1 MDQQK
6 ASDVTVLQII
16 PRLNSGGAERTTLE
30 FAQAL
35 KQVGANAVI
44 VSEGGRLVDEIC
56 ATGAIFIALPV
67 ASKNPFRIIGNIW
80 KIGKIIR
87 DHGVTLVHARSRA
100 PAISAFF
107 AARQAL
113 LPFVT
118 TYHSTYS
125 LPRRQPFRALKNFYS
140 SIMARG
146 DRVIANSR
154 FIGDLIAAR
163 HPVGAKKVRVIYRG
177 LDGAYFNPDRFSAN
191 DIARLRAD
199 WGVHARDRVVL
210 FPSRI
215 SPTKG
220 QLVVIDAVSCLSTAD
235 RENLKVVFPGPEL
248 GTPDYVALLRQ
259 HVHDL
264 GLDDIVRFV
273 PECREMPLAYLA
285 ADVAIGGSL
294 IRPEAFGRTAIE
306 AQGMGCPVIA
316 NQEGGPA
323 ETVLDAA
330 NAGGDAFTGWLI
342 PPQDSAALASS
353 LSSALSLTP
362 ADRQTLRLRARKHI
376 LAHFNADQM
385 RTDTLAVYDELLGSE
400 LAILFQQKAV
410 HLEQS

>member
-1 MDQQK
+1 MDQPK
-6 ASDVTVLQII
+6 ALDVTVLQII

-30 FAQAL
+30 IAQAL

-44 VSEGGRLVDEIC
+44 VSEGGRLVNEIR

-107 AARQAL
+107 AARQAQ

-177 LDGAYFNPDRFSAN
+177 LDRAYFNPDRFLAN

-199 WGVHARDRVVL
+199 WGVDIRDRVVL

-220 QLVVIDAVSCLSTAD
+220 QLVVIDAVARLSTAD

-259 HVHDL
+259 RVHDL

-294 IRPEAFGRTAIE
+294 VRPEAFGRTAIE

-330 NAGGDAFTGWLI
+330 KEGGEAFTGWLI

-353 LSSALSLTP
+353 LSSALSLTL

-400 LAILFQQKAV
+400 LAVLFQQKAV
-410 HLEQS
+410 HQEQN